1 MGAALEVVVA
11 VETATDVWT
20 DITGDVMSDEGI
32 RIQYGISGDKPL
44 DAVAGTGSAQFT
56 VNGYKYSFQHA
67 DVLSGWAFGAGIR
80 ILLRRTSDTAQAVT
94 SITRSSST
102 ATVTTSASHGYSTD
116 NWVTIAGASEAGYNG
131 SFRITKTAATTF
143 TYDLGT
149 LTPTTPA
156 TGGSITARVGYLKHN
171 GKLRSANPEPGAYRT
186 RRVTVTSY
194 DGMRDLAETRLRD
207 VAVQINKSEDALL
220 TTILDA
226 VPANAQPNFRSI
238 DAGVDTYPYAFNE
251 LGAGSPALAI
261 VKKVCVSGFGTAH
274 MRGDGTF
281 EFQSRNTRATG
292 TTQFHFDETMHGL
305 AMNASIDELVN
316 HVQTTISPRSID
328 SAATTK
334 VYEATG
340 VPFSV
345 AAGETVTM
353 VVTYRDP
360 SNTDTLIGAT
370 AVVSATATID
380 YLGNSLAD
388 GSGSNL
394 TSSLAIVTTPY
405 ASTATLAITNNHATA
420 DVYLVDASGDA
431 FLKLR
436 GKGIYE
442 RSSQTF
448 TAQSS
453 QPYGDKTLKIPLAYQ
468 NNITTAQ
475 GYALVVEEK
484 YNQASHAQLESI
496 SFQGNDSADL
506 LFQAMAREPGDMVEV
521 TETNVGA
528 AQVLM
533 VIQSINLEITS
544 GPWVTATFGLAP
556 SSAFAMWLLGTAGR
570 SEIGESTTLGF

>member
-1 MGAALEVVVA
+1 MSSALEVT
-11 VETATDVWT
+11 VEVKTATDVWT
-20 DITGDVMSDEGI
+20 DITDDVLAEEGI
-32 RIQYGISGDKPL
+32 SIQYGINGDKPM
-44 DAVAGTGSAQFT
+44 DAVAGTGAAKFT
-56 VNGYKYSFQHA
+56 VNGYKYSFQHD

-80 ILLRRTSDTAQAVT
+80 ILLHRTIDTAQAVT
-94 SITRSSST
+94 SITRSSAT

-116 NWVTIAGASEAGYNG
+116 NWVTIAGASETDYNG
-131 SFRITKTAATTF
+131 SFRIAKIDATRF

-149 LTPTTPA
+149 LTPATPA
-156 TGGSITARVGYLKHN
+156 SGTITARIGYVKHN
-171 GKLRSANPEPGAYRT
+171 GKLRSADPAPGAYRT
-186 RRVTVTSY
+186 RRVSVTSY

-207 VAVQINKSEDALL
+207 VAVQLNKSESELL

-226 VPANAQPNFRSI
+226 VPANAQPLYRSI

-251 LGAGSPALAI
+251 LGDGTPALRVI
-261 VKKVCVSGFGTAH
+261 KRVCVSGFGTAH

-281 EFQSRNTRATG
+281 DFQSRNTRASG
-292 TTQFHFDETMHGL
+292 TPQFHFNETMHGL

-334 VYEATG
+334 IYEATG

-360 SNTDTLIGAT
+360 TNTDTLIGAT
-370 AVVSATATID
+370 DVVNATATTD
-380 YLGNSLAD
+380 YLGNASVD
-388 GSGSNL
+388 GSGTNL
-394 TSSLAIVTTPY
+394 TTSLAIVTTQY
-405 ASTATLAITNNHATA
+405 ATTATLAITNNHATA
-420 DVYLVDASGDA
+420 DVYLVNAAGAA
-431 FLKLR
+431 FLQLR

-442 RSSQTF
+442 KSSQTF
-448 TAQSS
+448 TAQST

-468 NNITTAQ
+468 DNINTAQ
-475 GYALVVEEK
+475 SYALVVEEK

-496 SFQGNDSADL
+496 TFHGNVSDDL
-506 LFQAMAREPGDMVEV
+506 LLHALKSEPGDMIEV

-528 AQVLM
+528 SQIRM
-533 VIQSINLEITS
+533 VIQSINLEIAS
-544 GPWVTATFGLAP
+544 NQWVTATFGLAP